1 MPISLIIARLI
12 MNYVTS
18 ETIAASLNDVD
29 WSATGNESQAV
40 LMANAWLN
48 EQRLPTYTD
57 DVPSEILAAGA
68 YIAQEVIAGTMYQGR
83 KEGAVVSKSVKAGS
97 VSSSK
102 TYASGVDGQAMSA
115 GESMALVLI
124 KPFKVCTP
132 IVVPLGRF

>member
-1 MPISLIIARLI
+1 MQ
-12 MNYVTS
+12 YVTS
-18 ETIAASLNDVD
+18 ETVTTVLGPDWGAA
-29 WSATGNESQAV
+29 GNEQQAV

-48 EQRLPTYTD
+48 EQRLPDY
-57 DVPSEILAAGA
+57 DVVPTEILAAGA
-68 YIAQEVIAGTMYQGR
+68 YIAKEVIAGTMYQGR
-83 KEGAVVSKSVKAGS
+83 KDGLITSKSVKAGS

-115 GESMALVLI
+115 GESMALALI

>member
-1 MPISLIIARLI
+1 
-12 MNYVTS
+12 MNYVTND
-18 ETIAASLNDVD
+18 TVTDVLGADWAAS
-29 WSATGNESQAV
+29 GNEQQAV

-57 DVPSEILAAGA
+57 DVPNEILAAGA

-83 KEGAVVSKSVKAGS
+83 SEGVLASKSVKAGS

-124 KPFKVCTP
+124 KPFKICTP

>member
-1 MPISLIIARLI
+1 MI
-12 MNYVTS
+12 YVTA

-29 WSATGNESQAV
+29 WPASGNEQQAV

-48 EQRLPTYTD
+48 EQRLPTYAD

-68 YIAQEVIAGTMYQGR
+68 YIAKEVIAGTMYQGR
-83 KEGAVVSKSVKAGS
+83 KDGLITSKSVKAGS

-124 KPFKVCTP
+124 KPFKLCTP

>member
-1 MPISLIIARLI
+1 
-12 MNYVTS
+12 MNYVT
-18 ETIAASLNDVD
+18 NDTVTDVLGAD
-29 WSATGNESQAV
+29 WSASGNEQQAV

-48 EQRLPTYTD
+48 EQRLPIYTD
-57 DVPSEILAAGA
+57 DVPNDILAAGA

-83 KEGAVVSKSVKAGS
+83 KDGLITSKSVKAGS

-124 KPFKVCTP
+124 KPFKIYTP
-132 IVVPLGRF
+132 LIVDLGRF

>member
-1 MPISLIIARLI
+1 

-29 WSATGNESQAV
+29 WSATGNEQQAV

-48 EQRLPTYTD
+48 EQRLPTYAD
-57 DVPSEILAAGA
+57 DVPNEILAAGA

-83 KEGAVVSKSVKAGS
+83 TEGVLASKSVKAGS

-102 TYASGVDGQAMSA
+102 TYASGVDGQAISA

-124 KPFKVCTP
+124 KPFKICTP